1 MKETKTYTVLRIENG
16 FVEATSL
23 KKAKKIVTTE
33 GATIGYSSEEVIRE
47 TDADNKFWANMDID
61 KLKELKCLF
70 DLRKPIS
77 PLLETI
83 NGRPN
88 LSKITQLK
96 QFDSFKEFKE
106 LIPNSNL
113 EFETLTKNAACN
125 IPALICIA
133 EMMYDKLKE
142 DNDQGMLFQMV
153 SNILWNI
160 KIGDYG
166 SQV

>member
-125 IPALICIA
+125 IPTLICIA